1 MCGVYPAHID
11 DTQITR
17 PLVGMSRRVG
27 SGGSFPWQ
35 KKLVHL
41 LEEYV
46 GTMPAYVLGLVK
58 DQGQPIQL
66 ITPWKRQ

>member
-1 MCGVYPAHID
+1 
-11 DTQITR
+11 
-17 PLVGMSRRVG
+17 MSRRVG